1 MLGVGAQ
8 RVHSLADL
16 FRAVWRLGP
25 AGVEVP
31 LSVARAGD
39 VLRVTVKSA
48 DRSDFL
54 KKPSL
59 Q

>member
-1 MLGVGAQ
+1 M
-8 RVHSLADL
+8 
-16 FRAVWRLGP
+16 FRKIWRLGP

-31 LSVARAGD
+31 LTLARD
-39 VLRVTVKSA
+39 SELTQLKLRSA

-54 KKPSL
+54 QKPQL

>member
-1 MLGVGAQ
+1 MSVGEV
-8 RVHSLADL
+8 RVNGLAEL

-31 LSVARAGD
+31 LTIGRGGD
-39 VLRVTVKSA
+39 VLRMKVKSA

-54 KKPSL
+54 KKPKL
-59 Q
+59 H